1 MLARR
6 RRRSRSRPGSRSS
19 ATGST
24 RSTGSSTGRS
34 STARSRR
41 SSPARTSGSCS
52 ASRRCSRPS
61 AAAPTWPSP
70 SPRSP
75 SPRSSARSGPSP
87 ADSRPALLPPPLR
100 RAADARGVR
109 GPPPRRGRHRGAPG
123 RAHRRR
129 GANAGTRSGVALA
142 PRTEGAAMSRRGT
155 TRLAWAVCA
164 IAIAL
169 AFAALVFLILNSST
183 PGVSNFGSS
192 RIGDALFGIVVLAF
206 PAVGA
211 LIASRRPQNPIGW
224 IFVGLGSLFAVAAF
238 ANQYALYALL
248 TEPGSLPAGE
258 TMAWLGSWLLLPPLF
273 LAATLL
279 FLLFPEGRLLSRRW
293 VPVVWIVVGAIVLAL
308 LGEMFSPHTLED
320 FEPLTNPYAA
330 EGALADALE
339 SVANCRL
346 HSHVRRDCRL
356 GSLARPPL
364 PPGNR
369 ARAPAAQVGRERRRP
384 RGRHLCERPAPLLV
398 HRRRR
403 RLGAASAPGHRHDP
417 GGGRDRHPPLPALRD
432 RPDRQPGASSTARSR
447 RCSSASTSGPCS
459 GSRRSSPPSAGAP
472 TWPSPSPRS
481 PWPRSFVPCGPEC
494 SERSTGASTAAAMTP
509 SARSRPSPPGCA
521 TRSTSPRSTASS
533 PPWCGERWSPSG
545 CRSGFVPP

>member
-1 MLARR
+1 
-6 RRRSRSRPGSRSS
+6 
-19 ATGST
+19 
-24 RSTGSSTGRS
+24 
-34 STARSRR
+34 
-41 SSPARTSGSCS
+41 
-52 ASRRCSRPS
+52 
-61 AAAPTWPSP
+61 
-70 SPRSP
+70 
-75 SPRSSARSGPSP
+75 
-87 ADSRPALLPPPLR
+87 
-100 RAADARGVR
+100 
-109 GPPPRRGRHRGAPG
+109 
-123 RAHRRR
+123 
-129 GANAGTRSGVALA
+129 
-142 PRTEGAAMSRRGT
+142 MSRRGT

-339 SVANCRL
+339 SVATVASILMFVGIVVSAASLVLRFRRATGLERQQLKWVASAAGLVGATFASGPLLFWYIDDGAVWEPLLLLAIATIPLAAGIAILRYRL
-346 HSHVRRDCRL
+346 YDIDRIV
-356 GSLARPPL
+356 
-364 PPGNR
+364 NR
-369 ARAPAAQVGRERRRP
+369 AVVYAAVSALLVGVYFGTVLGLQEVFSSFGGGSDLAIAVSTLAVAALFRPVRARVQRAVDRRFYRRRYDAQRTLEAFSARLRDAIDIATLHGELTSVVRGTLEP
-384 RGRHLCERPAPLLV
+384 ERVSLWLRPAVTDAVTPAGRRGR
-398 HRRRR
+398 
-403 RLGAASAPGHRHDP
+403 
-417 GGGRDRHPPLPALRD
+417 
-432 RPDRQPGASSTARSR
+432 T
-447 RCSSASTSGPCS
+447 
-459 GSRRSSPPSAGAP
+459 
-472 TWPSPSPRS
+472 
-481 PWPRSFVPCGPEC
+481 
-494 SERSTGASTAAAMTP
+494 TGAQQ
-509 SARSRPSPPGCA
+509 
-521 TRSTSPRSTASS
+521 
-533 PPWCGERWSPSG
+533 
-545 CRSGFVPP
+545 